1 MRKGINE
8 IIKDEAKQQKRRF
21 LVILLSTLSASL
33 LRNMLAGKGVI
44 KAGEEAIVT
53 SQRLVKIW
61 DGQDFQC
68 ASYFNSFWNLKVF
81 MKWAQIEW
89 CLFKK

>member
-8 IIKDEAKQQKRRF
+8 IIKDGAKEQKRGF

-44 KAGEEAIVT
+44 KAGEEAIAT
-53 SQRLVKIW
+53 SQRLGKI
-61 DGQDFQC
+61 
-68 ASYFNSFWNLKVF
+68 
-81 MKWAQIEW
+81 
-89 CLFKK
+89 

>member
-8 IIKDEAKQQKRRF
+8 IIKDEAKEQKRGF

-53 SQRLVKIW
+53 NQRLGKI
-61 DGQDFQC
+61 
-68 ASYFNSFWNLKVF
+68 
-81 MKWAQIEW
+81 
-89 CLFKK
+89 

>member
-8 IIKDEAKQQKRRF
+8 IIKDEAKEQKRGF

-53 SQRLVKIW
+53 SQRLGKIC
-61 DGQDFQC
+61 DGQGFQ
-68 ASYFNSFWNLKVF
+68 SVSSFNKFWNLKVF
-81 MKWAQIEW
+81 MKWAQI
-89 CLFKK
+89 

>member
-8 IIKDEAKQQKRRF
+8 IIKDEAKEQKRGF

-53 SQRLVKIW
+53 SQPLGKIW
-61 DGQDFQC
+61 DGQDFQS
-68 ASYFNSFWNLKVF
+68 ASSFNKFWNLKVF
-81 MKWAQIEW
+81 MK
-89 CLFKK
+89 

>member
-8 IIKDEAKQQKRRF
+8 IIKDEAKEQKRGF

-53 SQRLVKIW
+53 SQRLGKIW

-68 ASYFNSFWNLKVF
+68 ASSFNNFWNLKVF